1 MSSKALSSQRIQ
13 SNKRI
18 RGLNL
23 HQHINP
29 PHETGMIQPLKICSE
44 IDLNGPYR

>member
-1 MSSKALSSQRIQ
+1 MSSKVLSSQRIQ

-23 HQHINP
+23 HQHIKPTN
-29 PHETGMIQPLKICSE
+29 ETGMIQPLKLCLE